1 MAKAVRKSSIISL
14 LGGVASVAL
23 IAACSHT
30 PTDADAIE
38 TMVAAEPVQ
47 TALMTEQDLVATPEL
62 WPEITVPDLD
72 PVIEARIDEIMAKM
86 TLEQKVGQVIQADS
100 DSVTPE
106 EVKAYRLGSVLSGG
120 SSAPGDEPVSYT
132 HLTLPTNREV

>member
-30 PTDADAIE
+30 PTDADANE

-47 TALMTEQDLVATPEL
+47 TALMTEHDLVATPEL

-86 TLEQKVGQVIQADS
+86 TLEQKVGQVIQA
-100 DSVTPE
+100 
-106 EVKAYRLGSVLSGG
+106 
-120 SSAPGDEPVSYT
+120 
-132 HLTLPTNREV
+132 